1 VPDAQGEG
9 ELRQSARSGGAT
21 FNDLNHGLTVG
32 VAYLLVNHLRR
43 CNYVS
48 NGYNPS
54 MTKMAPDTATLG
66 QRLRSAREAA
76 GLTQDDVAA
85 RFGIK
90 RVSVTQ
96 WESDTTRPALTRLP
110 ELAALL
116 NTDMEWLLNSQG
128 APPAP
133 TPKVEKPRQ
142 PRTPIIPGKDLVGNR
157 DLPIYA
163 AAMGGEGHMIV
174 TFEAI
179 DWVKRPAVL
188 QNVRGGYGILVRGES
203 MIPAYWPGDTALVNP
218 HLQPARDTDAVFFH
232 TPPKEQGD
240 EEAIIKRLV
249 GINDRDWTLEQYRPA
264 HTFSESRIDW
274 PVCHRVVGKYN
285 AR

>member
-1 VPDAQGEG
+1 MDVTPLDIQ
-9 ELRQSARSGGAT
+9 
-21 FNDLNHGLTVG
+21 
-32 VAYLLVNHLRR
+32 
-43 CNYVS
+43 
-48 NGYNPS
+48 
-54 MTKMAPDTATLG
+54 TLG
-66 QRLRSAREAA
+66 QRIRYAREAA
-76 GLTQDDVAA
+76 GMTQDEVAEH
-85 RFGIK
+85 FGIK

-96 WESDTTRPALTRLP
+96 WEGDTTKPSLSRIP

-116 NTDMEWLLNSQG
+116 NTNMQWLLEAQG
-128 APPAP
+128 SPPLVRPNEHKTRAPMTAINAGKELRKILDANKHWMEEEGHAYSPL
-133 TPKVEKPRQ
+133 
-142 PRTPIIPGKDLVGNR
+142 TPIIPGDELVGSAK

-188 QNVRGGYGILVRGES
+188 QNVKGGYGILCRGES

-218 HLQPARDTDAVFFH
+218 HLQPTRDTDAVFFH
-232 TPPKEQGD
+232 TPPKERGD

-249 GINDRDWTLEQYRPA
+249 GINDREWTLEQYRPA
-264 HTFSESRIDW
+264 LTFTESRIDW